1 MGVCL
6 EEYQLGEG
14 KVRLNMAGEQRRLIS
29 GDGVRHDGRRPDE
42 LRPIKMSVG
51 VLKNANGSAYVEQ
64 GNTKILAAVYG
75 PRSVHPRHLAYPDKA
90 RVRCRYHMAPFSV
103 ETRKSPA
110 PSRREVE
117 LSKVLREALS
127 HAILLEQFPSTAID
141 IFVEVLEADGSTRCA
156 GINAASLALADAGIP
171 MKDLVAAC
179 AVGKVDGYLVV
190 DLTDLEDKNG
200 EVDMPFAMM
209 YGKRKVTLL
218 QLDGKL
224 SYEEFL
230 KAVDMAV
237 VACERIYMMQKEALK
252 QRYLT
257 LRKSIE
263 GGGST

>member
-1 MGVCL
+1 MVQGH
-6 EEYQLGEG
+6 
-14 KVRLNMAGEQRRLIS
+14 LIS
-29 GDGVRHDGRRPDE
+29 PEGVRHDGRQPDE

-75 PRSVHPRHLAYPDKA
+75 PRSIHPRHLAFPDKA

-127 HAILLEQFPSTAID
+127 QAIMLEQFPSTAID
-141 IFVEVLEADGSTRCA
+141 VFIEVLEADGSTRCA

-179 AVGKVDGYLVV
+179 AIGKVEGYLVV
-190 DLTDLEDKNG
+190 DPTDLEDKNG
-200 EVDMPFAMM
+200 EVDMPFAIM
-209 YGKRKVTLL
+209 YGRRKVTLL
-218 QLDGKL
+218 QLDGQL
-224 SYEEFL
+224 TYDEFV
-230 KAVDMAV
+230 KAVDMAMA
-237 VACERIYMMQKEALK
+237 ACEKIYHMQREALK
-252 QRYLT
+252 QRYLA
-257 LRKSIE
+257 LRRSIE
-263 GGGST
+263 GGSS